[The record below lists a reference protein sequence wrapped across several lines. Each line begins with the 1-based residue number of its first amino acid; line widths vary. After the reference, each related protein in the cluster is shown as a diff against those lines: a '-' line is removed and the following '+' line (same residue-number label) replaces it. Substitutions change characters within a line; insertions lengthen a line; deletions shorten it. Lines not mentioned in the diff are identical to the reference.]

1 MVMIMV
7 MISPSDQISGFL
19 SFIAIILTFIITIL
33 ILPIYRKKNDKIL
46 LVFMLFIISINSPWY
61 PSGFGYICWLIT
73 GNIFNYQTYI
83 FLGTIGIPFVL
94 LSWIYIY
101 FSILYPNKIKS
112 MRIILLIIS
121 ILSIVFYVY
130 VYYFLFFAPRAP
142 IEVMLG
148 EKRSALDV
156 EYKGFVIIFILIVA
170 LITFSLFLHF
180 SIRSILTKD
189 DREIQWRGVFLL
201 ISSILS
207 VIGTTSD
214 AIFELTEIILIFTRI
229 ILMSTAIFFYFAF
242 MMPEWLKKILKI
254 T

>member
-1 MVMIMV
+1 MV

-19 SFIAIILTFIITIL
+19 SFIAIIFTFIIIIL
-33 ILPIYRKKNDKIL
+33 ILQIYKKKKDKIF
-46 LVFMLFIISINSPWY
+46 LVFILLLISINSPWY
-61 PSGFGYICWLIT
+61 PSGFGYIYWLIT
-73 GNIFNYQTYI
+73 GNIFNYQTYVFI
-83 FLGTIGIPFVL
+83 GTIGIPFVL
-94 LSWIYIY
+94 LSWLYLY

-130 VYYFLFFAPRAP
+130 VFYFLFFAPGAP
-142 IEVMLG
+142 IEVMIA
-148 EKRSALDV
+148 EKNSALDV
-156 EYKGFVIIFILIVA
+156 EYKGFVIIFILIV
-170 LITFSLFLHF
+170 LLLTFSSFLHF

-201 ISSILS
+201 ITSIIS
-207 VIGTTSD
+207 VIGTTLD
-214 AIFELTEIILIFTRI
+214 AFFELTEISLIFVRL
-229 ILMSTAIFFYFAF
+229 ILMSTGIFFYFAF